1 MMEETTDYRRIFR
14 FLRELR
20 DNNDRDWFH
29 SNKAEWTI
37 VKTEADKAAQR
48 LIAKVAEV
56 DSRAAALSIRDCTYR
71 IYRDTRFS
79 TDKTPYKTHIGVF
92 INPPGGKKSATCG
105 YYIHLEPD
113 ASMVCAGTIGLDSK
127 MIKAIRT
134 DIFEN
139 VEEYRSIVEDPE
151 FKRLLPELGDDP
163 LKTAPKGFPK
173 DWPYIDYLRPRNF
186 VAFGMLP
193 DEFFTEMKAPEEALL
208 PYFKQIKRFNDFMN
222 FSIEPFLPGHGGK
235 EDIPIIY

>member
-1 MMEETTDYRRIFR
+1 MEGATDYRRIFR

-20 DNNDRDWFH
+20 INNDRDWFH
-29 SNKAEWTI
+29 SHKPEWAA
-37 VKTEADKAAQR
+37 VKGEADKAAQH
-48 LIAKVAEV
+48 LIDKVALV
-56 DSRAAALSIRDCTYR
+56 DPRAAALSIGDCTYR

-79 TDKTPYKTHIGVF
+79 TDKTPYKTHIGIF
-92 INPPGGKKSATCG
+92 INPPGGKKSSTCG
-105 YYIHLEPD
+105 YYIHLEPG

-139 VEEYRSIVEDPE
+139 VDEYIGIVEDPE
-151 FKRLLPELGDDP
+151 FKRLLPELGDNP

-173 DWPYIDYLRPRNF
+173 DWEYIDYLKPRNF

-193 DEFFTEMKAPEEALL
+193 DKFFTDSEDPEAELL
-208 PYFKQIKRFNDFMN
+208 PYFRQIKRFNDFMN
-222 FSIEPFLPGHGGK
+222 YSIEPFLPGHEGR
-235 EDIPIIY
+235 EEMPVIY